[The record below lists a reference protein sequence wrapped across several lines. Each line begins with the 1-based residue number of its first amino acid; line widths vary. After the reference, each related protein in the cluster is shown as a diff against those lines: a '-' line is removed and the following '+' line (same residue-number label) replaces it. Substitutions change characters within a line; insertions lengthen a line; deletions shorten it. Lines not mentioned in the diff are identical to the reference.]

1 LGQTFDD
8 FERTDPAQ
16 LELPN
21 SRGSTQIKL
30 PFLK

>member
-1 LGQTFDD
+1 LGKTFDD

-16 LELPN
+16 LKLP
-21 SRGSTQIKL
+21 SRRGTTQIEL